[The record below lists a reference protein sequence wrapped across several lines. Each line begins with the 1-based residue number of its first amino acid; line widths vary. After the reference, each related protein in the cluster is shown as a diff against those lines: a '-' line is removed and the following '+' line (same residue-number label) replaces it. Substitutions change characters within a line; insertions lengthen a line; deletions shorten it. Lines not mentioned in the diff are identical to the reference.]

1 MPEQTSQTLQIAI
14 GRLTKASFAT
24 NTFNS
29 RIFYRSLYSNRRSS
43 LTFTVRS
50 WPPTDVLLG
59 DPP

>member
-29 RIFYRSLYSNRRSS
+29 RIFYRSLYVHSTFVVDVHSEVVASNGRAPR
-43 LTFTVRS
+43 
-50 WPPTDVLLG
+50 
-59 DPP
+59 